1 LNYPQIKKDR
11 RKNMK
16 AGTNQAQDELTGL
29 LTRKAFHDT
38 LDGLLE
44 KHKGIDAPLSLAF
57 IDIDNFLQINDQYG
71 HEAGDNVLVAL
82 ADMIKLSSGSDGLP
96 CRYGGDEFVII
107 FPGVE
112 RELSFLTIEKMR
124 VAVEQMVIK
133 TGKDGRDINGI
144 SISAGIACYPMDG
157 RLKSEL
163 LRKADQALYRAKNT
177 GRGKVRLAYD
187 EKMLPKTSHY
197 TQTQLERL
205 SKLATERQAGEAELL
220 REALD
225 DLLGK
230 FGVNEIE
237 RRV

>member
-1 LNYPQIKKDR
+1 MN
-11 RKNMK
+11 
-16 AGTNQAQDELTGL
+16 AGISKSQDELTGL
-29 LTRKAFHDT
+29 LTKKVFHES
-38 LDGLLE
+38 LDSILE
-44 KHKGIDAPLSLAF
+44 KYKGVDAPLSLAF
-57 IDIDNFLQINDQYG
+57 IDIDNFFQLNEQYG
-71 HEAGDNVLVAL
+71 HQAGDNVLKAL
-82 ADMIKLSSGSDGLP
+82 AEMIKLASGSDGLP

-112 RELSFLTIEKMR
+112 REQAFLAVEKMR
-124 VAVEQMVIK
+124 AAVEQMTIA
-133 TGKDGRDINGI
+133 TGKDHVEINGI
-144 SISAGIACYPMDG
+144 SISAGISCYPMDG

-163 LRKADQALYRAKNT
+163 MRKADQALYRAKIT
-177 GRGKVRLAYD
+177 GRSKVRLAYD

-205 SKLATERQAGEAELL
+205 TKLAAERQAGEAELL

-237 RRV
+237 RWT